1 MTEES
6 LNSMAEDMDTIP
18 VKKTKKFIHKNQ
30 FYAVGRI
37 LGTL

>member
-18 VKKTKKFIHKNQ
+18 VKIKKNYAQNQ
-30 FYAVGRI
+30 FYAEERI